1 MKRKI
6 KIAIFVHGLSGGVGQ
21 VLLNYFSHMPD
32 DYDLDLITMYVE
44 SDKLV
49 SEFKQ
54 HGFNIIKVPSKS
66 KSIIKNF
73 CAIHKLLNRKKYD
86 IAYANMTL
94 TNFFPL
100 FIAKMCGV
108 KVRISHSHLAGDA
121 TLYSKLLGFLTRK
134 ASTEQLACGHKAGQF
149 LYGQDKFK
157 VLRNAIDLK
166 KYTFNSL
173 TRYRIRRSLGIGD
186 NTIVIGNV
194 GRFSKQKNHLY
205 LLKIFK
211 AYHEK
216 NPNSIL
222 MLVGDGELKNEI
234 LKEIKVL
241 NLQKSVKMLGEVNN
255 VNELLQAMDIFLLP
269 SLFEGLSLAV
279 VEAEAAGLPC
289 ILSNTVS
296 KESRITSNVAFLPL
310 CKDISLWEKT
320 LEQNSKNPRMD
331 ETECFRK
338 AGYDI
343 NNEAIKFDSYLK
355 YLVESR

>member
-1 MKRKI
+1 MERKI
-6 KIAIFVHGLSGGVGQ
+6 RIAIFVHGLSGGVGQ

-32 DYDLDLITMYVE
+32 DYELDLITMFVE

-49 SEFKQ
+49 SEFEKN
-54 HGFNIIKVPSKS
+54 GFNIIKIPSKS
-66 KSIIKNF
+66 ESIIKNF
-73 CAIHKLLNRKKYD
+73 CAINKLLNKKKYD

-100 FIAKMCGV
+100 FIAKNCGV
-108 KVRISHSHLAGDA
+108 KVRISHSHLAEKI
-121 TLYSKLLGFLTRK
+121 TPYSKLLGFLTK
-134 ASTEQLACGHKAGQF
+134 NASTERLACGFKAGRF
-149 LYGQDKFK
+149 LYGQRKFK
-157 VLRNAIDLK
+157 VLKNAIDLG
-166 KYTFNSL
+166 KYTFNPL
-173 TRYRIRRSLGIGD
+173 IRKKIRKNLGIED
-186 NTIVIGNV
+186 NVTVVGNV

-234 LKEIKVL
+234 VKEIKKL
-241 NLQKSVKMLGEVNN
+241 SLEKSVKMLGEVDN

-289 ILSNTVS
+289 VLSNTVS
-296 KESRITSNVAFLPL
+296 EESKITSNVFFLPL
-310 CKDISLWEKT
+310 DKNIKLWEKT
-320 LEQNSKNPRMD
+320 LEQNSKQLRID
-331 ETECFRK
+331 ESECFRK

-355 YLVESR
+355 SLVKSR